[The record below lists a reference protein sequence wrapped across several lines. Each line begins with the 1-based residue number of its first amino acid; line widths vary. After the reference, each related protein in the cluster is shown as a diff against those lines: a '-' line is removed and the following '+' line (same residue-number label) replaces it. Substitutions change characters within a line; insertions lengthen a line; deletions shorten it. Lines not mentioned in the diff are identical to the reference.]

1 MVVYSINLYYNV
13 GKQMKLFHLHDGWP
27 EGTSDR
33 DFNKEDGIMIEII
46 AGVKGKGKTK
56 ILLEKVNEHVKATQG
71 TIVYLD
77 KNNKHMYELSN
88 RVRLIEVPEYDIASS
103 DMFVGFIAGIVS
115 QDHDLDK
122 VYLDSFLTIAK
133 VEDGDLE
140 DVITKLQKLSD
151 KFHVDFV
158 ISASMDK
165 ENMPAAVQE
174 YVSVAL

>member
-1 MVVYSINLYYNV
+1 
-13 GKQMKLFHLHDGWP
+13 
-27 EGTSDR
+27 
-33 DFNKEDGIMIEII
+33 MIEII

-56 ILLEKVNEHVKATQG
+56 ILLDKVNTDIKSTQG

-88 RVRLIEVPEYDIASS
+88 RVRLIEVPEYGIENA
-103 DMFVGFIAGIVS
+103 DMFVGFIAGIAS

-133 VEDGDLE
+133 VGEAELE
-140 DVITKLQKLSD
+140 TVIGKLQKISD
-151 KFHVDFV
+151 KFSVDFV

-165 ENMPAAVQE
+165 ETMPESVQGL
-174 YVSVAL
+174 VSVAL

>member
-1 MVVYSINLYYNV
+1 
-13 GKQMKLFHLHDGWP
+13 
-27 EGTSDR
+27 
-33 DFNKEDGIMIEII
+33 MIEII

-56 ILLEKVNEHVKATQG
+56 ILLEKVNEDIKHTYG

-88 RVRLIEVPEYDIASS
+88 RVRLIEVPEYGIENA

-133 VEDGDLE
+133 LDADALE
-140 DVITKLQKLSD
+140 NVMAKLQKISD
-151 KFHVDFV
+151 KFSVDFV

-165 ENMPAAVQE
+165 ENMPEAVQGL
-174 YVSVAL
+174 VSVAL